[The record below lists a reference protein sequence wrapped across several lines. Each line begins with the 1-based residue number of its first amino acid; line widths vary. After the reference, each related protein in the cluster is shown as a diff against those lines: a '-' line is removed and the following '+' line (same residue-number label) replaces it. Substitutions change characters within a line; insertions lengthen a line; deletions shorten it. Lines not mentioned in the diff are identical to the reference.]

1 MITAVNTQSP
11 SLHQQGLALDETAS
25 LAGSSTAKA
34 ANTAPVLLQ
43 HTSTVTANRPNG
55 AVSLE
60 LPVARNDADYSMAI
74 KDISRLDHEDTM
86 VQISDI
92 LTLMHQ
98 LATTQRQQARES
110 RMTEREAAVGSILG
124 QADKIREQAELERL
138 SGWISAGISI
148 ASGAMQVSGGVK
160 ALKMDISDAK
170 LQTVNSIQ
178 QAKTQILTGVGQ
190 LLTTQIDYHA
200 KQKQADGKV
209 LEADQKV
216 HETAMEDEGQQMQFY
231 LDVIRDARQ
240 KLEEVMRSQQES
252 MKSIVRA

>member
-1 MITAVNTQSP
+1 MITPVNTQSP
-11 SLHQQGLALDETAS
+11 SLNKQDLMLDETAS
-25 LAGSSTAKA
+25 LTGSNAAKK
-34 ANTAPVLLQ
+34 ANTPPVLLQ
-43 HTSTVTANRPNG
+43 HTSAAAANRPAG
-55 AVSLE
+55 FQMLE
-60 LPVARNDADYSMAI
+60 SPLPRTGADYSMAF
-74 KDISRLDHEDTM
+74 KDISKLDHEDTM

-92 LTLMHQ
+92 LTMMHQ

-124 QADKIREQAELERL
+124 QADKMREQAELERL

-160 ALKMDISDAK
+160 ALKMNISDAK

>member
-1 MITAVNTQSP
+1 MITPVNTQSP
-11 SLHQQGLALDETAS
+11 SLNKQDLMLDETAS
-25 LAGSSTAKA
+25 LTGSNAAKK
-34 ANTAPVLLQ
+34 ANTPPVLLQ
-43 HTSTVTANRPNG
+43 HTSTVAANRPAG
-55 AVSLE
+55 AMLMESP
-60 LPVARNDADYSMAI
+60 LPRTDADYSMAI
-74 KDISRLDHEDTM
+74 KDISKLDHEDTM

-92 LTLMHQ
+92 LTMMHQ

-124 QADKIREQAELERL
+124 QADKMREQAELERL

-160 ALKMDISDAK
+160 ALKMNISDAK